1 MSAKWGEEMSA
12 YKASYVWY
20 KLYQK
25 LTGSQAINY
34 GVLKSR
40 FVGATGDI
48 TVSWSAVKSPSDN
61 S

>member
-1 MSAKWGEEMSA
+1 VGKEMSA
-12 YKASYVWY
+12 YKASYVCY